1 VTIDSS
7 EITAINV
14 TVNEVLELTCKDESY
29 PTALVHWE
37 ENSLPVTDSNQMA
50 ELSVIVNST
59 VLGATIEYTCVA
71 ENSVGGMNHTAR
83 NSVLFHVQGKT
94 IIIIVF
100 CGY

>member
-1 VTIDSS
+1 MP
-7 EITAINV
+7 AINV
-14 TVNEVLELTCKDESY
+14 TVNETLELMSKVESY
-29 PTALVHWE
+29 PTDLVHWE
-37 ENSLPVTDSNQMA
+37 ENSLPVTDSNQIV

-71 ENSVGGMNHTAR
+71 ENSVGGMNYSAR
-83 NSVLFHVQGKT
+83 NNVLIHVQGKT